1 MYIRSLANKIVYRNN
16 LIVNLFL
23 KLIMKN
29 KKNSLIYILAVAIP
43 LIIFLIF
50 KTSLKTQFSDV
61 DVEYVS
67 INNIGEESCLQC
79 HQDTKGYSKY
89 HNPELIGCISCHL
102 GNPNTEIKED
112 SHNGMVLIP
121 GNLSDATHTC
131 GKCHADELRKI
142 EHSLMTTNSG
152 LIAVD
157 KYFFGEA
164 DSLDYHYHIKNIKDS
179 PSDKHIRDLCA
190 NCHLGAEK
198 KEFGEINQ
206 LSRGGGCNACHL
218 NYTKNSKSD
227 LENYFASGK
236 TNLPT
241 FHPSTD
247 VFMSNTHCFGC
258 HSRSSRISTNYEGW
272 QETLLDASEVV
283 GKSNFKVF
291 EDERVYTYKGEDIH
305 HTKGMLCI
313 DCHSSH
319 EVMGDG
325 KTYSHEEQAV
335 KLQCA
340 DCHFNEKPNTIAYGD
355 LDNESLLV
363 FLHREYTH
371 TDKPILVAEKDK
383 HPLVNTFVDSLGNA
397 FLIGK
402 KDGTLFDLK
411 PQSEICSKDNTHK
424 NVSCST
430 CHSSWTSRCIGCHN
444 EFDKNEANAF
454 DLLDKKYVTGQ
465 WKEYIAEFSSSQ
477 PAMGVRENDEGKHI
491 EPAIP
496 GMIMTIDKGS
506 YTGKE
511 NDNLFHRLYAPNSPH
526 TTTKEVRDCK
536 SCHSSSAT
544 LGYGNGELVYTINNG
559 LGKWVFTPEY
569 EKNPNDGLPED
580 AWIPFM
586 KEVDKDIVNSTR
598 IDFRPFTV
606 KEQQQ
611 LLLVGACLQCHND
624 DSKIMKESLV
634 EGITPLLKKLDNQC
648 ILPTWE

>member
-1 MYIRSLANKIVYRNN
+1 MKKKKTNIY
-16 LIVNLFL
+16 FL
-23 KLIMKN
+23 LV
-29 KKNSLIYILAVAIP
+29 AVIP
-43 LIIFLIF
+43 LILFLLF
-50 KTSLKTQFSDV
+50 KTSFKTELTDSEI
-61 DVEYVS
+61 EYVS
-67 INNIGEESCLQC
+67 INNIGQESCLQC
-79 HQDTKGYSKY
+79 HENTKGYSKY
-89 HNPELIGCISCHL
+89 HNPEIIGCISCHL
-102 GNPNTEIKED
+102 GNPNTELKEE
-112 SHNGMVLIP
+112 SHRGMVLIP
-121 GNLSDATHTC
+121 GNLSDAKYTC
-131 GKCHADELRKI
+131 GKCHEDELHKI

-164 DSLDYHYHIKNIKDS
+164 DSLDSLYHIKNIMDS

-190 NCHLGAEK
+190 NCHLGTEK
-198 KEFGEINQ
+198 TAFGEINQ

-218 NYTKNSKSD
+218 NYTENSKND
-227 LENYFASGK
+227 LENYLTSGK

-272 QETLLDASEVV
+272 QETLLDSSDVI
-283 GKSNFKVF
+283 GKDGFKVF

-325 KTYSHEEQAV
+325 ISYSHEEQAV

-340 DCHFNEKPNTIAYGD
+340 DCHFKDKPNTITYGD

-363 FLHREYTH
+363 FLHREYSH
-371 TDKPILVAEKDK
+371 TDKPILVVEKDG

-402 KDGTLFDLK
+402 KDGTLFELK
-411 PQSEICSKDNTHK
+411 PQSDVCSRDNAHK
-424 NVSCST
+424 NVACST
-430 CHSSWTSRCIGCHN
+430 CHSSWTNRCIGCHN
-444 EFDKNEANAF
+444 EFDKNETNAF
-454 DLLDKKYVTGQ
+454 DLLDKKYVKGQ
-465 WKEYIAEFSSSQ
+465 WKEYVAEFSSSL
-477 PAMGVRENDEGKHI
+477 PAMGIRENDEGKHI

-496 GMIMTIDKGS
+496 GMVMTIDRGS
-506 YTGKE
+506 YTGVE
-511 NDNLFHRLYAPNSPH
+511 DDHLFHRLYAPNSPH

-536 SCHSSSAT
+536 SCHNNSAT
-544 LGYGNGELVYTINNG
+544 LGYGNGELVYTIDNG
-559 LGKWVFTPEY
+559 IGTWIFTPEY
-569 EKNPNDGLPED
+569 ELNPNDNLPED

-598 IDFRPFTV
+598 ADFRPFTV
-606 KEQQQ
+606 KEQRQ
-611 LLLVGACLQCHND
+611 LLLVGACLQCHTE

-634 EGITPLLKKLDNQC
+634 DGIAPLLKKLNEQC
-648 ILPTWE
+648 ILPTWD